1 MKWPELDW
9 NRLALQTKPLQERP
23 AIGPKEQCQKR
34 VAIFQVILETQ
45 GVAFNQENP
54 DATKII
60 YKLGRGRL
68 SYDQAYKELER
79 YAVEPENKTPA

>member
-1 MKWPELDW
+1 MKWPKLDW
-9 NRLALQTKPLQERP
+9 NKLALQTKPLQERP
-23 AIGPKEQCQKR
+23 AIGAKEQCQKR
-34 VAIFQVILETQ
+34 VAIFQVILEAQ
-45 GVAFNQENP
+45 GVAFDQENP

-79 YAVEPENKTPA
+79 YATEPKNKTTA